1 MPDNKTCKTC
11 SQTKPAE
18 KFVPQR
24 AVCRDCRNAERRAR
38 YAIDPEY
45 RAKNAARN
53 AKRWPSEESQLAHNK
68 KRRESGRSRADHLW
82 NRFRLTPEE
91 YDAIWER
98 QGRMCPICHR
108 GDESLSLCVDH
119 DHSCCPTIQTC
130 GRCIRGILCKQCNYG
145 IGFLQDDLDRLERA
159 ASYLMTEQIND

>member
-1 MPDNKTCKTC
+1 MSGSKTCKVC
-11 SQTKPAE
+11 GESKAAE

-24 AVCRDCRNAERRAR
+24 AICRDCNNAERRAR

-45 RAKNAARN
+45 RAKNTARN
-53 AKRWPSEESQLAHNK
+53 SKRWPSEESQREHNK

-98 QGRMCPICHR
+98 QGRMCPICKR
-108 GDESLSLCVDH
+108 GDESLVLCVDH
-119 DHSCCPTIQTC
+119 DHSCCPTILTC

-145 IGFLQDDLDRLERA
+145 IGFLQDGLDRLERA
-159 ASYLMTEQIND
+159 ASYLMTEQINV